1 MEIFMEDGFNMSSY
15 KILIHDKAYKKIE
28 LYFNGI
34 QTGKLKTGAY
44 LGQQLKNHDITSLQ
58 LTEFIELIVMTKKPQ
73 IFAESAVRG
82 DGTDWNLAELAIL
95 GDISIAV
102 PVKIYDNGKHF
113 NPEVYT
119 SDFKGFLI
127 YTPGALL
134 RNGRG
139 CVPADFQE
147 VTIENEINYKG
158 YFALY
163 ERRLLPGFLYANDI
177 TMSDNKKVII
187 TIPGLGCGQFA
198 GEFAGQLGQLLKK
211 VLIEI
216 LEKHGQDLSNIQA
229 VYFDPYQE
237 CNNER
242 YEINGISL
250 LVRPFLKNNE
260 KKPQLC
266 KPTFFEDNI
275 DDFSNCELFSI
286 VAWDHVSWPGNDFY
300 IGSRATDDG
309 VKSAATNSMAVLTG
323 VEGKYNE
330 LTNTYDPPEKYI
342 HWGDLIQKDKITL
355 KIKNNILV
363 YPS

>member
-1 MEIFMEDGFNMSSY
+1 MNSY
-15 KILIHDKAYKKIE
+15 KILLHGKAYKNIESYFKEVENGKI
-28 LYFNGI
+28 LPG
-34 QTGKLKTGAY
+34 TY
-44 LGQQLKNHDITSLQ
+44 LRQQLKNHDITTLK
-58 LTEFIELIVMTKKPQ
+58 LKEFIQLIVRTKKPQ
-73 IFAESAVRG
+73 IFAESAVFG
-82 DGTDWNLAELAIL
+82 DGSDWNLTELSIL

-113 NPEVYT
+113 DPEVYT

-139 CVPADFQE
+139 CVPADFHE
-147 VTIENEINYKG
+147 VTIEDKINYKG
-158 YFALY
+158 YFGLY

-177 TMSDNKKVII
+177 AKSNNKKAII

-198 GEFAGQLGQLLKK
+198 GDFAGQLGQLLKK

-216 LEKHGQDLSNIQA
+216 LEKHGQNLSNIQA
-229 VYFDPYQE
+229 VYYDPYQE

-242 YEINGISL
+242 NEINGISL
-250 LVRPFLKNNE
+250 LVRPFLKSNE
-260 KKPQLC
+260 KKSQLC
-266 KPTFFEDNI
+266 EPTVFEENN

-309 VKSAATNSMAVLTG
+309 VKAAATNSMAVLTG

-342 HWGDLIQKDKITL
+342 HWEDLVQKDKITL
-355 KIKNNILV
+355 KIKNNISV